1 MFQVTVEI
9 MAYQDLS
16 KFEARWLEPP
26 DDTEEEIELER
37 FIEEYTDSLYEELL
51 DTAEKEGREI
61 TTEDERHFLSKW
73 AREAE
78 ELFQQRL
85 QLEKSF
91 LLGA

>member
-1 MFQVTVEI
+1 

-61 TTEDERHFLSKW
+61 TTEDERHFFK
-73 AREAE
+73 
-78 ELFQQRL
+78 QM
-85 QLEKSF
+85 
-91 LLGA
+91 GT

>member
-1 MFQVTVEI
+1 

-16 KFEARWLEPP
+16 RFEARWLEPP

-37 FIEEYTDSLYEELL
+37 FIEEYSDPLYEELL

-61 TTEDERHFLSKW
+61 TTEDELHFLNKW

-85 QLEKSF
+85 QLEKS
-91 LLGA
+91 LLVGI